1 MEVIFLRHTI
11 VVGKVTMLLKF
22 DIARIFIELM
32 QSGNGKVHISIKLE
46 RSFLLIIEREAVL
59 MLVELL

>member
-1 MEVIFLRHTI
+1 VSKF
-11 VVGKVTMLLKF
+11 LKF
-22 DIARIFIELM
+22 DIARISIELM
-32 QSGNGKVHISIKLE
+32 ANGNGKVHISIKLE